1 MAIEMCTA
9 IPGPLI
15 QSSLCDSRC
24 SPLRRIE
31 KRSKYS
37 RRRGAKQEEDVDY
50 INDRN
55 MRFNK
60 KAARFY
66 DEFTAEIKQNLERG
80 TAV

>member
-1 MAIEMCTA
+1 M
-9 IPGPLI
+9 
-15 QSSLCDSRC
+15 
-24 SPLRRIE
+24 E
-31 KRSKYS
+31 KKAKFS
-37 RRRGAKQEEDVDY
+37 RRRGINEDAYVDY

-66 DEFTAEIKQNLERG
+66 DQYTQETKQNLERG